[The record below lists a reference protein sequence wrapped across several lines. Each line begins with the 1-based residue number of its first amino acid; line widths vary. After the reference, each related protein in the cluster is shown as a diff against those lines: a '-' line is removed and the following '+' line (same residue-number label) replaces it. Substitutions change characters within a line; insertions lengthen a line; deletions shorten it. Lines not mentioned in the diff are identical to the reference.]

1 MATTAQQA
9 YDAIKKLEANN
20 TFPLP
25 APNKTVHVGNFD
37 AATGKFKYAIK
48 TVTITETE
56 KSSTGKP
63 VILKSTAG
71 EIKLANVVNLRLQF
85 SVTNSK
91 GTFTV
96 AVAGIEASAAA
107 GGRSVTVDVGLSQS
121 IRTPDGKISTVDGF
135 IRSGT
140 AEALLQFRIIR
151 LPMVTGGAFTLPAVP
166 IALVYAPPPGS
177 QNKNFAEDSR
187 MNASSRKIST
197 PMSSGTTNKAG
208 DAYSTTEFID
218 KISGLAS
225 SVQSFLGGFSIVGE
239 DPLKKAGASTILG
252 LNLLSGIL
260 SSTTTS
266 TSTALT
272 TTTEHD
278 LQVTDTDTTTTGTP
292 AGLGPGVG
300 DRFVYLRNVK
310 VAWLITNSG
319 LSFTVLGDDG
329 IRSFAAQQ
337 LLSDVKAIAS
347 SAGAVKTGPV
357 TNLDAATLQMLLSL
371 DPFVGNAPPTLAAP
385 RFVQNDPPSAVGSGT
400 DPNGDVLSVSH
411 DISTTDLS
419 TQTNV
424 TTTITDYKPGWL
436 TALFNGN
443 EAKEDQTTLGYTSS
457 IQNSVEKKQTATVF
471 FFARPTDP
479 PYAVGL
485 FFDRLFGT
493 FAFTP
498 AKDVVLKKSPAASTS
513 SLHQAAGSASR

>member
-56 KSSTGKP
+56 KSATGKP

-85 SVTNSK
+85 SVTNPK

-96 AVAGIEASAAA
+96 AVAGIEVSAAA

-121 IRTPDGKISTVDGF
+121 VRTPDGKISTVDGF

-140 AEALLQFRIIR
+140 VEALLQFRIIR

-177 QNKNFAEDSR
+177 QNKNFAEYSS

-197 PMSSGTTNKAG
+197 SMSSGTTKKVG

-225 SVQSFLGGFSIVGE
+225 NVQS
-239 DPLKKAGASTILG
+239 
-252 LNLLSGIL
+252 
-260 SSTTTS
+260 
-266 TSTALT
+266 
-272 TTTEHD
+272 
-278 LQVTDTDTTTTGTP
+278 
-292 AGLGPGVG
+292 
-300 DRFVYLRNVK
+300 
-310 VAWLITNSG
+310 
-319 LSFTVLGDDG
+319 
-329 IRSFAAQQ
+329 
-337 LLSDVKAIAS
+337 
-347 SAGAVKTGPV
+347 
-357 TNLDAATLQMLLSL
+357 LSL
-371 DPFVGNAPPTLAAP
+371 I
-385 RFVQNDPPSAVGSGT
+385 
-400 DPNGDVLSVSH
+400 H
-411 DISTTDLS
+411 I
-419 TQTNV
+419 
-424 TTTITDYKPGWL
+424 
-436 TALFNGN
+436 
-443 EAKEDQTTLGYTSS
+443 
-457 IQNSVEKKQTATVF
+457 
-471 FFARPTDP
+471 
-479 PYAVGL
+479 
-485 FFDRLFGT
+485 
-493 FAFTP
+493 
-498 AKDVVLKKSPAASTS
+498 
-513 SLHQAAGSASR
+513 